1 VCDIRASALSERSHC
16 PHSLFH
22 PVLGT
27 RGFAGSDLSPVSFRA
42 LWALSPWGGPF
53 SFALPQPGPES
64 QEMDDRAGVRLLTS
78 GFDYPDSPAWVLH
91 LGMERHFLADPG
103 GARRLPYRM
112 CTWDESH
119 VAALVPGP
127 RLRACPALIQAAK
140 PSRSGP
146 SNDTR
151 GLRAR
156 RALHLTRPP
165 DMHCACGPCSASW
178 TGIRSSRT
186 EQSI

>member
-78 GFDYPDSPAWVLH
+78 SFDYPDSLAWVLH
-91 LGMERHFLADPG
+91 LGTERHILADPG
-103 GARRLPYRM
+103 EPGGCRIA
-112 CTWDESH
+112 CVHGDEPH

-127 RLRACPALIQAAK
+127 RLRACLALMAK